1 MGESQVAE
9 GRHFKGIVRAGVK
22 EGGYYLSLPFYR
34 AALESKLGFMPY
46 PGTLNLELP
55 REWMWA
61 RAFIRERGERV
72 EGKGELGGL
81 SLCRGKLG
89 QIPVGLLV
97 PDRTAHENVVEVV
110 AEKNLRQVLG
120 LSDGEEVWV
129 EISGR

>member
-1 MGESQVAE
+1 MEEIQPRG
-9 GRHFKGIVRAGVK
+9 GHRFKGIVRTGLK

-34 AALESKLGFMPY
+34 ATLESKLGFMPY

-81 SLCRGKLG
+81 SLYRGKLR

-129 EISGR
+129 EISER

>member
-1 MGESQVAE
+1 MGESQPA
-9 GRHFKGIVRAGVK
+9 GGHRFKGIVRAGVK

-34 AALESKLGFMPY
+34 EVLRSKLGFIPY
-46 PGTLNLELP
+46 PGTLNLELS

-72 EGKGELGGL
+72 EGKEELGGL

-110 AEKNLRQVLG
+110 AEKNLRQALG
-120 LSDGEEVWV
+120 LSDGGEVWV
-129 EISGR
+129 EISEL